1 MVQNSE
7 FKKLHN
13 EVSLS
18 DSPAPAPANSAIRL
32 GSLPFRQR
40 SEKCCHINLHFV
52 LLRLYIFKVFNISY
66 VVFLFISFCIL
77 SK

>member
-18 DSPAPAPANSAIRL
+18 DLPAPANSAIIV
-32 GSLPFRQR
+32 GSLPFRDL
-40 SEKCCHINLHFV
+40 KNAV
-52 LLRLYIFKVFNISY
+52 T
-66 VVFLFISFCIL
+66 
-77 SK
+77 